1 MDSIETI
8 KDLKRSLRKDI
19 DKRIRGL
26 VDKFKEYVSVDNHD
40 GFPKHLIIEGMWYR
54 NNYGYRN
61 GNYYC
66 YLPEFVEFIHR
77 YKIWRTNIIIYNENF
92 NWWYVYNKETKEQL
106 EFNELDTDAQIKM
119 LELLENRLE
128 NKNI

>member
-26 VDKFKEYVSVDNHD
+26 VDKFKEYVSVDNHV
-40 GFPKHLIIEGMWYR
+40 GFPKHLMIEGMWYR
-54 NNYGYRN
+54 NNFGYKD

-77 YKIWRTNIIIYNENF
+77 YNIWRTNIIVYNEKL
-92 NWWYVYNKETKEQL
+92 NWWFVYNTEKKERL
-106 EFNELDTDAQIKM
+106 EFDELDTDAQVKM

>member
-26 VDKFKEYVSVDNHD
+26 VDTFKEYVSVEEHV
-40 GFPKHLIIEGMWYR
+40 GFPKHLMIEGVWHR
-54 NNYGYRN
+54 NNYGYKD

-77 YKIWRTNIIIYNENF
+77 YKIWRTDIIVYNEKL
-92 NWWYVYNKETKEQL
+92 NWWFVYNTEKKEQL
-106 EFNELDTDAQIKM
+106 EFDELDTDAQIKM

-128 NKNI
+128 NKTI

>member
-19 DKRIRGL
+19 DKRIRSL
-26 VDKFKEYVSVDNHD
+26 VDKFKEYVSVDNHA
-40 GFPKHLIIEGMWYR
+40 GFPKHLIIEGMWHR
-54 NNYGYRN
+54 NNYGYKN

-77 YKIWRTNIIIYNENF
+77 RKIWKADIIIYNENF
-92 NWWYVYNKETKEQL
+92 NWWYVYNKEKKEQL

-128 NKNI
+128 NKTI

>member
-1 MDSIETI
+1 MNSIETI
-8 KDLKRSLRKDI
+8 KDQKRNLRKDI
-19 DKRIRGL
+19 DKRMRGL
-26 VDKFKEYVSVDNHD
+26 VEKFKEYVSVDTHV
-40 GFPKHLIIEGMWYR
+40 GFPKHLMIEGIWYR
-54 NNYGYRN
+54 NNFGYKD

-77 YKIWRTNIIIYNENF
+77 YKIWKTDIIIYNENS
-92 NWWYVYNKETKEQL
+92 NWWYVYNTETKKQL

-128 NKNI
+128 NKIV

>member
-26 VDKFKEYVSVDNHD
+26 VDKFKEYVSVDDHA
-40 GFPKHLIIEGMWYR
+40 GFPKHLIIEGMWHR
-54 NNYGYRN
+54 NNYGYKD

-77 YKIWRTNIIIYNENF
+77 YKIWRTNIIVYNEKH
-92 NWWYVYNKETKEQL
+92 NWWFVYNKEKKEQL
-106 EFNELDTDAQIKM
+106 EFDELDTDAQVKM
-119 LELLENRLE
+119 LELLENRLGD
-128 NKNI
+128 KII

>member
-19 DKRIRGL
+19 DKRIRSL
-26 VDKFKEYVSVDNHD
+26 VDKFNEYVSVDNHA
-40 GFPKHLIIEGMWYR
+40 GFPKHLIIEGMWHR
-54 NNYGYRN
+54 NNYGYKN

-77 YKIWRTNIIIYNENF
+77 RKIWKADIIIYNENF

-128 NKNI
+128 NKTI

>member
-1 MDSIETI
+1 
-8 KDLKRSLRKDI
+8 
-19 DKRIRGL
+19 
-26 VDKFKEYVSVDNHD
+26 
-40 GFPKHLIIEGMWYR
+40 MWYR
-54 NNYGYRN
+54 NNFGYKD

-77 YKIWRTNIIIYNENF
+77 YKIWKTDIIIYNENS
-92 NWWYVYNKETKEQL
+92 NWWYVYNTETKKQL

-128 NKNI
+128 NKII

>member
-8 KDLKRSLRKDI
+8 KDLKRSLQKDI

-26 VDKFKEYVSVDNHD
+26 VDKFKEYVSVDNHV
-40 GFPKHLIIEGMWYR
+40 GFPKHLMIEGMWYR
-54 NNYGYRN
+54 NNFGYKD

-77 YKIWRTNIIIYNENF
+77 YKIWKTDIIIYNENS
-92 NWWYVYNKETKEQL
+92 NWWYVYNTETKKQL

-128 NKNI
+128 NKII

>member
-26 VDKFKEYVSVDNHD
+26 VDKFKEYVSVDNHV
-40 GFPKHLIIEGMWYR
+40 GFPKHLMIEGMWYR

-66 YLPEFVEFIHR
+66 YLPEFVEFINR
-77 YKIWRTNIIIYNENF
+77 YKIWKTDIIIYNENS
-92 NWWYVYNKETKEQL
+92 NWWYVYNTENKEQL
-106 EFNELDTDAQIKM
+106 EYNELDTDAQIKM

-128 NKNI
+128 NKII

>member
-8 KDLKRSLRKDI
+8 KDSKRSLRKDI

-26 VDKFKEYVSVDNHD
+26 VDKFKEYVSVDDHA
-40 GFPKHLIIEGMWYR
+40 GFPKHLMIEGIWHR
-54 NNYGYRN
+54 NNFGYKD

-77 YKIWRTNIIIYNENF
+77 YKIWRTDVIVYNENL
-92 NWWYVYNKETKEQL
+92 NWWFVYNTEKKEKL
-106 EFNELDTDAQIKM
+106 EFDELDTDAQIKM

-128 NKNI
+128 NKIV

>member
-19 DKRIRGL
+19 DKRIREL
-26 VDKFKEYVSVDNHD
+26 VDKFKDYVSVDEHF
-40 GFPKHLIIEGMWYR
+40 GFPKHLMIEGIWYR
-54 NNYGYRN
+54 NNYGYRD

-77 YKIWRTNIIIYNENF
+77 YKIWRTDVIVYNENS
-92 NWWYVYNKETKEQL
+92 NWWYVYNTETKKQL

-128 NKNI
+128 NKII